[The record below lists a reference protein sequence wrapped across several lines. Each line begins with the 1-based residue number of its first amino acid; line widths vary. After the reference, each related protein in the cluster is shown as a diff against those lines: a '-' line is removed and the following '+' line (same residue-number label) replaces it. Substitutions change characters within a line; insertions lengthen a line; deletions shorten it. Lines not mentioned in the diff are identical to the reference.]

1 MDSVN
6 FKYSAEFLSD
16 KHSQWVMYTKDDLS
30 IWIAGDNI
38 KKKYNFLI
46 KNITSKKNI
55 NKGYIKRLI
64 KGIDDHFGIIVISQ
78 NWSFAAVDCARTFPI
93 FWKKTDN
100 KIVLSPQAKCIADQ
114 YESPIDKNQL
124 LAFQM
129 SGYCIDEGTLWKG
142 IKNINPGYF
151 IFIKNI
157 ENFSLEKY
165 FLYQPWSII
174 NQPYSKYKEQLKVE
188 IKKVLKNLINKANG
202 RTIVVPLSAGLDS
215 RLVASGLKDLNY
227 NNVKCFSYGLKNNFE
242 SNASKII
249 AKKLEYNWEFVE
261 INQSKAKN
269 YYLSKKYKNF
279 ISNKVDGCAAISIQG
294 LYAIDKLIND
304 KYISNEDIIVNG
316 NSGDFITGGHVPKI
330 FDASINNQDTN
341 LLFNEIIEAH
351 YTKHYVLWDTLLSDK
366 NKNIIKAQLLL
377 QIKKNI
383 YNINNNFMPQGIA
396 EFLEYENRQTKFV
409 NNGQRI
415 YEAYNLKWH
424 LPLWDKS
431 FMEFWSNVP
440 LKFKNNQ
447 KLYKDVLNELNMG
460 DVWGEKYNFKYFVSP
475 RWVRVIR
482 FIFKA
487 FFVFLGKNKWHKFEK
502 KYLEYWT
509 DNICGESI
517 FSYRDVINNKNGAR
531 HYVSWF
537 TIIAENM
544 NINSNWQN
552 IKIDKDV

>member
-1 MDSVN
+1 MDNVN
-6 FKYSAEFLSD
+6 FKYSVEFLPD
-16 KHSQWVMYTKDDLS
+16 KHSQWVMYTKDDFL

-38 KKKYNFLI
+38 QKKYNFLI
-46 KNITSKKNI
+46 KNITSKNNI
-55 NKGYIKRLI
+55 NKGYIKQLI

-78 NWSFAAVDCARTFPI
+78 NWSFVAVDCARTFPI
-93 FWKKTDN
+93 FWKKTEN
-100 KIVLSPQAKCIADQ
+100 KIVISPQAKCIADK

-129 SGYCIDEGTLWKG
+129 SGYCIDEGTLWKD

-157 ENFSLEKY
+157 ENYSLEKY

-188 IKKVLKNLINKANG
+188 IKKILKNLINKANG
-202 RTIVVPLSAGLDS
+202 KTIVVPLSAGLDS
-215 RLVASGLKDLNY
+215 RLVASGLKDLKY

-249 AKKLEYNWEFVE
+249 AKKLEYNWTFVE

-269 YYLSKKYKNF
+269 YYLSKKYKSF
-279 ISNKVDGCAAISIQG
+279 ISTKVDGCAAISIQG
-294 LYAIDKLIND
+294 LYAIDELIKD
-304 KYISNEDIIVNG
+304 KYISKEDIIVNG
-316 NSGDFITGGHVPKI
+316 NSGDFITGGHVLKTL
-330 FDASINNQDTN
+330 DASINSQDTN

-351 YTKHYVLWDTLLSDK
+351 YSKHYVLWDTLLSDK

-396 EFLEYENRQTKFV
+396 EFLEYENRQAKFV
-409 NNGQRI
+409 NNSQRI

-460 DVWGEKYNFKYFVSP
+460 AVWGEKYNFKYFVSP
-475 RWVRVIR
+475 RWVRVMR
-482 FIFKA
+482 FIFKI
-487 FFVFLGKNKWHKFEK
+487 FFN
-502 KYLEYWT
+502 
-509 DNICGESI
+509 
-517 FSYRDVINNKNGAR
+517 
-531 HYVSWF
+531 
-537 TIIAENM
+537 
-544 NINSNWQN
+544 
-552 IKIDKDV
+552 

>member
-1 MDSVN
+1 MNNINIKSSV
-6 FKYSAEFLSD
+6 EFLPD
-16 KHSQWVMYTKDDLS
+16 KRSQWVLYSKDDCS

-38 KKKYNFLI
+38 QNKYNILT
-46 KNITSKKNI
+46 KNITTKKNI
-55 NKGYIKRLI
+55 NKEYIKQLI
-64 KGIDDHFGIIVISQ
+64 KDMDDHFGIIVIYQ
-78 NWSFAAVDCARTFPI
+78 NWSFAAVDCARTFPL
-93 FWKKTDN
+93 FWKKTKN
-100 KIVLSPQAKCIADQ
+100 KIVISPQAKCIADK

-142 IKNINPGYF
+142 IKNLNPGYF

-157 ENFSLEKY
+157 EDYSLGKH

-174 NQPYSKYKEQLKVE
+174 NQPYYKYKEQLKVE
-188 IKKVLKNLINKANG
+188 IKKILKNLINKANG
-202 RTIVVPLSAGLDS
+202 KTIVVPLSAGLDS

-227 NNVKCFSYGLKNNFE
+227 NKVKCFSYGLKNNYE

-249 AKKLEYNWEFVE
+249 AKKLGYNWTFVE
-261 INQSKAKN
+261 INQSKAKK
-269 YYLSKKYKNF
+269 YYLSKEYKNF
-279 ISNKVDGCAAISIQG
+279 ISNKVDGCAATSIQG
-294 LYAIDKLIND
+294 LYAIDELIKD
-304 KYISNEDIIVNG
+304 KYISKEDIIVNG

-330 FDASINNQDTN
+330 LDASINSQDIN
-341 LLFNEIIEAH
+341 LLCNEIIEAH
-351 YTKHYVLWDTLLSDK
+351 YAKHYVLWDSLLSDK
-366 NKNIIKAQLLL
+366 NKNIIKTQLLL
-377 QIKKNI
+377 QIKKNM
-383 YNINNNFMPQGIA
+383 YNINKNFMPQGIA
-396 EFLEYENRQTKFV
+396 EFLEYENRQAKFV
-409 NNGQRI
+409 NNAQRI
-415 YEAYNLKWH
+415 YEAYDLKWY

-447 KLYKDVLNELNMG
+447 KLYKDALNELNMG
-460 DVWGEKYNFKYFVSP
+460 DVWGKKYDFKYFISP
-475 RWVRVIR
+475 RWVRIIR

-517 FSYRDVINNKNGAR
+517 FSYRDITKNKNGAR
-531 HYVSWF
+531 HYVSWY

-552 IKIDKDV
+552 IKIDKAV